1 MKYYAQKFKSVII
14 SFQIVFTSITAFYLL
29 GDLYD
34 LAGLTPPFFTKRK
47 RGLDCVSRSA
57 KAPNKVRTRMWRGPR
72 LFSMSHIAARSHPLW
87 RGPSFFLSKGLLM
100 CPSHLHWWEERK
112 GKGERGRGFRNHCA
126 RLNLGLFPHSGHE
139 QEVRAEAQWVQA
151 RMSPCDQQFQG
162 KLRDLG
168 EAPHFRL
175 RDWKKESRASHACWV
190 WCYF

>member
-112 GKGERGRGFRNHCA
+112 GKGESSLCCRPVQSIFIYHKSFNHPNKFIMFVLLFGILYRWENDAMELPKFTQLISDRAGVWTWGFWY
-126 RLNLGLFPHSGHE
+126 P
-139 QEVRAEAQWVQA
+139 
-151 RMSPCDQQFQG
+151 SP
-162 KLRDLG
+162 
-168 EAPHFRL
+168 
-175 RDWKKESRASHACWV
+175 
-190 WCYF
+190 